1 MRLGRAGAAN
11 RTGRA
16 AAAAAVEFREV
27 NGWRKALRV
36 WPWLAAISSG
46 LLCTGCFPPF
56 NQAWL
61 CWFALTPLI
70 SAVWFSGKNSNRRW
84 LRNLLLGYVTGI
96 VFFTL
101 TFSWLGS
108 LGVLFENFWLRGLSL
123 VLSFYLGIHFAFWSW
138 FCGLIRPSTAAAV
151 PAGSANNSHVDKWS
165 AMLARAREPMAAALS
180 SPWQRSANNLWL
192 AFLLASAWVAHEW
205 IRGWLFGGFGWNGLG
220 VALHANWPI
229 IQVAE
234 FTGVTGLSFVIAFAN
249 VIAVTTPLRLFL
261 EARTHQMRPHWDL
274 NFTMLGIVGLLLF
287 GWHAARNPSQTKP
300 LRVAAV
306 QANVPQNQKFDPQF
320 TRKIFDQ
327 FARLSAIALRANPAP
342 DLLVWPESS
351 MPDPVRDEN
360 TESYRF
366 VVDFSRSTKTDLL
379 LGTIDVEDGHD
390 YNAALLVSDAGQR
403 MQIYRKLHLVPF
415 GEYIP
420 LRQSF
425 PLFAAVAG
433 KWVPGDFAVGKDY
446 TLFRLTNGD
455 LQVAP
460 LICFEDTI
468 GDLTRRFVLRGANLL
483 ANVTNDGWF
492 LHSAGSEQHLANA
505 LFRCV
510 ETRRPMVRA
519 ANTGVTCFVN
529 EFGRV
534 TQILRDENGS
544 TFTEGVLTGD
554 VDISIARELTFYSQ
568 HGELFAKL
576 CAWVTLIAIAVVAV
590 QSVRRRKIV
599 GKIDN

>member
-11 RTGRA
+11 KIGR
-16 AAAAAVEFREV
+16 AAAAAVEFLDV

-70 SAVWFSGKNSNRRW
+70 SAVWFSGKNSNHRW
-84 LRNLLLGYVTGI
+84 LRNLLLGYATGI

-108 LGVLFENFWLRGLSL
+108 LGVLFENSWLRGLSL

-138 FCGLIRPSTAAAV
+138 FCGLIRPSTAAPKAFG
-151 PAGSANNSHVDKWS
+151 GSASNSHVNKWN
-165 AMLARAREPMAAALS
+165 AMLARAREPMVAALS

-274 NFTMLGIVGLLLF
+274 NLTMLGLVGLLLF
-287 GWHAARNPSQTKP
+287 GWHAARNPSRTKP

-306 QANVPQNQKFDPQF
+306 QANVSQNQKFDPQF

-327 FARLSAIALRANPAP
+327 FARLSTIALRANPAP

-366 VVDFSRSTKTDLL
+366 VMDFSRSTKMDLL

-420 LRQSF
+420 LRHSF

-433 KWVPGDFAVGKDY
+433 KWVPGDFAAGKDY

-455 LQVAP
+455 AQVAP

-492 LHSAGSEQHLANA
+492 LHSAGSEQHLTNA
-505 LFRCV
+505 VFRCV

-534 TQILRDENGS
+534 RQIFRDENGS

-554 VDISIARELTFYSQ
+554 VDIPIARELTFYSQ

-576 CAWVTLIAIAVVAV
+576 CAWVTLIAIVVVAV

-599 GKIDN
+599 GKIDK